1 MYIMNFHLLSVTVD
15 DSAQAMGARAAA
27 DLAHVLNAELAARGE
42 AALIVATGNSQLPF
56 MEALCVRDDLAWDRI
71 SIFHMDEY
79 LGMSD
84 AHPASFRRYVREK
97 LIDRVRPRAF
107 YGLQGD
113 ATDSAAEIARYTAL
127 LQEHQPV
134 AVVMGIGENGHL
146 AFNDPPADFET
157 RAFVHIVELDRAC
170 RMQQVGEG
178 HFPNLDATPTHA
190 LSLTIH
196 ALLQP
201 QRLFVVVPERRKAQA
216 VHDALLGPITP
227 TCPASILRTCA
238 HAHLYL
244 DAEAAAL
251 IK

>member
-1 MYIMNFHLLSVTVD
+1 MNFNLLSVTVD
-15 DSAQAMGARAAA
+15 DTAQEMGKRAAA
-27 DLAHVLNAELAARGE
+27 DLAQVLNTELAARGE

-56 MEALCVRDDLAWDRI
+56 MQALRARGDLAWDRI

-97 LIDRVRPRAF
+97 LVDHVHPRAF

-113 ATDSAAEIARYTAL
+113 AADPAAEVARYTAL
-127 LQEHQPV
+127 LQEHRPV

-157 RAFVHIVELDRAC
+157 RAFVHIVELDHAC
-170 RMQQVGEG
+170 RMQQIGEG

-227 TCPASILRTCA
+227 ACPASILRTCA

-251 IK
+251 II

>member
-1 MYIMNFHLLSVTVD
+1 
-15 DSAQAMGARAAA
+15 MGTRAAA
-27 DLAHVLNAELAARGE
+27 DLAQVLNAELTARGE
-42 AALIVATGNSQLPF
+42 AALIVATGNSQLLF
-56 MEALCVRDDLAWDRI
+56 MEALRARGDLAWDRI

-97 LIDRVRPRAF
+97 LVDHVHPRAF

-113 ATDSAAEIARYTAL
+113 AADSAVEIARYTAL
-127 LQEHQPV
+127 LQEHRPA

-157 RAFVHIVELDRAC
+157 RALVHIVELDHAC

-178 HFPNLDATPTHA
+178 HFQNLDATPTHA

-227 TCPASILRTCA
+227 ACPASILRTCA

-251 IK
+251 IR